1 MVTPGIAGSGVEQ
14 DAHRG
19 EVDGATRAFEIVCSD
34 PSGKLA
40 PPIDTAGGKMPPA
53 TVIGNFQVGIGL
65 ARDVGHIARHG
76 REAAFIEREVAGTT
90 IGYPPID
97 HAAALAH
104 RSGIKELAE
113 FQERC
118 VPSRGR

>member
-1 MVTPGIAGSGVEQ
+1 MARSTAQ
-14 DAHRG
+14 A
-19 EVDGATRAFEIVCSD
+19 RAFESVCSD

-40 PPIDTAGGKMPPA
+40 PAIDTAGGKMPPA
-53 TVIGNFQVGIGL
+53 AVIGNLQVGIGL

-90 IGYPPID
+90 IGHPPID

-118 VPSRGR
+118 VPSGAR